1 MSIMSRM
8 SLARLPVGAKS
19 RSPTTPD
26 SKHGP
31 FISLESGHTSPP
43 REEACAWQPKPDHDL
58 VSPLDSTPPSPSV
71 SGVAT
76 PKSKHSMAWDDP
88 PKSSTPWHGAEAEEM
103 GDLGRAA
110 PNKDDSQYDSIPIA
124 TGSMQSPP
132 RTEGHFV
139 DEHDRME
146 GDEILCKR
154 FSRPPTY
161 CDSRNDVHRK
171 KHNWLSL
178 SILALSIYSTGLSCL
193 WFIVAIVQPRWGP
206 QISSSGGILP
216 STASLVC
223 AMFAKTIEISFV
235 TVFVTFIGQVLT
247 RRAFVKKSKGMTLAE
262 MTMRNW
268 VIQPGFLI
276 THSETLPYAGMT
288 LLGVVSLV
296 ATIASTFYTTASDAL
311 VAPKLKFGGWESRT
325 LSGYVLASYANPP
338 FARESCQTPLRDSD
352 PAGVDAAGRAC
363 LEVQYAGQSYRNLM
377 SFLGDWDAIN
387 RNGTSATVDIS
398 HRPVGTALLYDN
410 TTLTSAWIEVDYSDT
425 SKNSGDHGRIINNV
439 TLAMPHPSVYDAATN
454 PVNKILQPN
463 DLSGVGEYAIKASVV
478 SPALNVMCVNMSPDE
493 LAPLVYT
500 EWPIGK
506 NNSIDTLI
514 PGQRIGPL
522 DWEQYVPG
530 LLETEWLNRTSV
542 DNVFRWGEQ
551 YNRRPPVFQ
560 LYPADFNMVTNTT
573 AANDAIYVLTKSASI
588 TNYTLCEMRSWV
600 SPLCS
605 THFNI
610 SGTAG
615 AHMQAHCDD
624 PEDKD
629 SYNHVHP
636 EVTFS
641 VPVIDWKNIAD
652 QWRLSM
658 DINGGVQNNNA
669 SNARILT
676 QFVLGEPKLNP
687 LLPSMAEALAV
698 YASSTL
704 IIGGHGTPF
713 EHYWRHEK
721 TQLGAP
727 GALDPFRASIR
738 TQEYTSGHVA
748 EWQKVF
754 YLVLVLVVV
763 INLVCLAYF
772 LARSGL
778 VTDFTEPQNLFTL
791 AVNSPPSEQLK
802 GSCGGGPAKR
812 DLVVP
817 WRVAYASGANHY
829 FFEEANDRPWRGKYS
844 GQDLLSADTTY
855 RGQQRSSYDRLSTSG
870 SWMPQVWQANLSKLR

>member
-1 MSIMSRM
+1 
-8 SLARLPVGAKS
+8 
-19 RSPTTPD
+19 
-26 SKHGP
+26 
-31 FISLESGHTSPP
+31 
-43 REEACAWQPKPDHDL
+43 
-58 VSPLDSTPPSPSV
+58 
-71 SGVAT
+71 
-76 PKSKHSMAWDDP
+76 MAWDDP
-88 PKSSTPWHGAEAEEM
+88 PKSSAPWHDARTEEI
-103 GDLGRAA
+103 GDLGCAA
-110 PNKDDSQYDSIPIA
+110 PSKDDNRHQCRPIGAASTQSLPRRDDSLVEEP
-124 TGSMQSPP
+124 GQRDNDDM
-132 RTEGHFV
+132 
-139 DEHDRME
+139 
-146 GDEILCKR
+146 LYKR
-154 FSRPPTY
+154 FGRPPTY
-161 CDSRNDVHRK
+161 CDSRKDVHRK

-178 SILALSIYSTGLSCL
+178 SILTLSIYSTGLSCL

-247 RRAFVKKSKGMTLAE
+247 RRAFVRKSKGMTLAE

-268 VIQPGFLI
+268 VITWIDSRKQPGFLI

-288 LLGVVSLV
+288 LLGMVSLI
-296 ATIASTFYTTASDAL
+296 ATIASTFYTTASDAM
-311 VAPKLKFGGWESRT
+311 VAPKLKYGGWESRM
-325 LSGYVLASYANPP
+325 LSGYILASYANPP
-338 FARESCQTPLRDSD
+338 FARESCQTPLRDND
-352 PAGVDAAGRAC
+352 PAGVDTAGRAC

-410 TTLTSAWIEVDYSDT
+410 TTLTSAWIEVEFSNMT
-425 SKNSGDHGRIINNV
+425 KSFEDHGRIINNV

-500 EWPIGK
+500 EWPLGK
-506 NNSIDTLI
+506 INSNDTLV

-530 LLETEWLNRTSV
+530 PSETEWLNRTSV

-573 AANDAIYVLTKSASI
+573 AMNDAVYILSKSTSV

-600 SPLCS
+600 SPSCS

-615 AHMQAHCDD
+615 AHMQAHCED
-624 PEDKD
+624 PADKD
-629 SYNHVHP
+629 RYNHVHP

-641 VPVIDWKNIAD
+641 VPVTDWKNIAD

-676 QFVLGEPKLNP
+676 QLVLQEPQLDP

-704 IIGGHGTPF
+704 VIGGHGTPF

-721 TQLGAP
+721 MQLGAP
-727 GALDPFRASIR
+727 GSLDPFQASIR

-763 INLVCLAYF
+763 INVVCLAYF

-778 VTDFTEPQNLFTL
+778 VTDFTEPQNLFAL

-802 GSCGGGPAKR
+802 GSCGGGPVKR

-817 WRVAYASGANHY
+817 WRVAYASGSNHY
-829 FFEEANDRPWRGKYS
+829 FFEEASDRPWRGKYA
-844 GQDLLSADTTY
+844 GQDLLAADTAY
-855 RGQQRSSYDRLSTSG
+855 RGRQRSSYNRLSTSN
-870 SWMPQVWQANLSKLR
+870 SWL

>member
-1 MSIMSRM
+1 MSRM
-8 SLARLPVGAKS
+8 YLTRVPVGAKNS
-19 RSPTTPD
+19 PPTTSD
-26 SKHGP
+26 SNHDLC
-31 FISLESGHTSPP
+31 STRESDYTSPR
-43 REEACAWQPKPDHDL
+43 REEVYAWPPNPDHDL
-58 VSPLDSTPPSPSV
+58 VSPLESTSSSPSV
-71 SGVAT
+71 LEIAR
-76 PKSKHSMAWDDP
+76 PRSKHSMAWDDP
-88 PKSSTPWHGAEAEEM
+88 PKSSTPWDDAGAEDM
-103 GDLGRAA
+103 GDLGRAT
-110 PNKDDSQYDSIPIA
+110 PSKDESQQHSIPIA
-124 TGSMQSPP
+124 AESMQSQL
-132 RTEGHFV
+132 RQEGRF
-139 DEHDRME
+139 
-146 GDEILCKR
+146 GDEPGRVDDNEMINKR
-154 FSRPPTY
+154 FSQPPTY

-171 KHNWLSL
+171 KHDWLSL

-262 MTMRNW
+262 MTMRSW

-276 THSETLPYAGMT
+276 THSETLPYAGTT

-311 VAPKLKFGGWESRT
+311 VAPKLKFGGWESKT

-352 PAGVDAAGRAC
+352 PAGVDTAGRAC

-387 RNGTSATVDIS
+387 SNGTSATVDIA

-410 TTLTSAWIEVDYSDT
+410 TTLTSAWIEVDFSNT
-425 SKNSGDHGRIINNV
+425 TKNFEDYGRIVNNV

-478 SPALNVMCVNMSPDE
+478 SPTLNVMCVNMSPDE

-500 EWPIGK
+500 EWPTGK
-506 NNSIDTLI
+506 INSHDTLV

-530 LLETEWLNRTSV
+530 PLETEWLNRTSV
-542 DNVFRWGEQ
+542 DDVFRWGEK
-551 YNRRPPVFQ
+551 YNRQPPVFQ

-573 AANDAIYVLTKSASI
+573 AGNDAIYVLTKSASI

-615 AHMQAHCDD
+615 AHMQAHCED

-636 EVTFS
+636 EVSFS
-641 VPVIDWKNIAD
+641 VPVVDWKNIAD

-658 DINGGVQNNNA
+658 DINGGAQNNNA

-676 QFVLGEPKLNP
+676 QFVLGQPQLNP

-727 GALDPFRASIR
+727 GTLDPFQASIR
-738 TQEYTSGHVA
+738 TQEYTSGHVS

-763 INLVCLAYF
+763 INVVCLAYF

-778 VTDFTEPQNLFTL
+778 VTDFTEPQNLFAL

-802 GSCGGGPAKR
+802 GSCGGGPVKR

-829 FFEEANDRPWRGKYS
+829 FFEEASDRPWRGKYA
-844 GQDLLSADTTY
+844 GQDLLSADTAY
-855 RGQQRSSYDRLSTSG
+855 RGRQRSSYDSLSTSG
-870 SWMPQVWQANLSKLR
+870 SWMAQVWQANLSKLR

>member
-1 MSIMSRM
+1 MSRM
-8 SLARLPVGAKS
+8 PLAHIPVGAKS
-19 RSPTTPD
+19 SSPTTPG
-26 SKHGP
+26 SNSVL
-31 FISLESGHTSPP
+31 FNTRESDRTSPR
-43 REEACAWQPKPDHDL
+43 REEACAWLSNPEHDL
-58 VSPLDSTPPSPSV
+58 VSPLESIPPSPSIL
-71 SGVAT
+71 GVAT
-76 PKSKHSMAWDDP
+76 PRSKHSMAWDDP
-88 PKSSTPWHGAEAEEM
+88 PKSSAPWHDAEAEEM
-103 GDLGRAA
+103 GDLGRATSS
-110 PNKDDSQYDSIPIA
+110 KDDIQRHSIPIA
-124 TGSMQSPP
+124 TGSVPNPSRPQ
-132 RTEGHFV
+132 GHFV
-139 DEHDRME
+139 DEPGRMD
-146 GDEILCKR
+146 GDDILYKR

-171 KHNWLSL
+171 KHNWLSI
-178 SILALSIYSTGLSCL
+178 SVLALSIYSTGLSCL

-288 LLGVVSLV
+288 VLGVVSLV

-311 VAPKLKFGGWESRT
+311 VAPKLKFGGWESQT

-338 FARESCQTPLRDSD
+338 FARESCQTPLRDND
-352 PAGVDAAGRAC
+352 PAGIDTAGRAC

-377 SFLGDWDAIN
+377 SFMGDWDAIN

-410 TTLTSAWIEVDYSDT
+410 TTLTSAWIEVGSSNT
-425 SKNSGDHGRIINNV
+425 TKNYESHGRIINNV

-463 DLSGVGEYAIKASVV
+463 DLSGVGEYAVKASVV

-500 EWPIGK
+500 EWPMGK
-506 NNSIDTLI
+506 LNSNDTLV

-522 DWEQYVPG
+522 DWEQHVPV
-530 LLETEWLNRTSV
+530 LSKTEWLNRTLV
-542 DNVFRWGEQ
+542 DNLFRWGEQ

-615 AHMQAHCDD
+615 AHMHAHCDD

-641 VPVIDWKNIAD
+641 VPVVDWKNIAD

-658 DINGGVQNNNA
+658 DINGGAQNNNA

-676 QFVLGEPKLNP
+676 QFVLGEPQLNP

-738 TQEYTSGHVA
+738 TQEYTSGYVA

-754 YLVLVLVVV
+754 YLVLVLVVI
-763 INLVCLAYF
+763 INVVCLAYF

-778 VTDFTEPQNLFTL
+778 VTDFTEPQNLFAL

-802 GSCGGGPAKR
+802 GSCGGGPVKR

-829 FFEEANDRPWRGKYS
+829 FFEEASERPWRGKYA
-844 GQDLLSADTTY
+844 GQDLLSTDTAY
-855 RGQQRSSYDRLSTSG
+855 RGRQRSSYDRLSMSV
-870 SWMPQVWQANLSKLR
+870 SWMPQAWQASLSKLR